1 VGEALRETDK
11 KKVDSANRR
20 KNYYSVTSKI
30 GKEMIE
36 VCVFMRR
43 SRRKRA
49 EYYCEEDEEEEVNA
63 VFFCLKS
70 AFYCFSS
77 PR

>member
-1 VGEALRETDK
+1 MGEALRETDK

-43 SRRKRA
+43 STKKERV
-49 EYYCEEDEEEEVNA
+49 EYYCQEEEANA
-63 VFFCLKS
+63 VLLLLSKVG
-70 AFYCFSS
+70 FYCFSS